1 MRTQIFNFAR
11 TITQTKNCDW
21 LSIWTFPLSLCSHC
35 RRFYLSVFPSLVLAR
50 IPLVRFACFLHCLI
64 DEFCSVTIL
73 QFHNYASKT
82 QCSRVDFAVKVAHT
96 VKTRGSSCYHCYGRV
111 ETWKESFCSEA
122 NDEAPLKQTQFYLLQ
137 LLQYFVNYLFLLLFC
152 ISVYTLER
160 FERGNILTNVNWDN
174 FSFE

>member
-35 RRFYLSVFPSLVLAR
+35 RRFYLSVFPSLVAR
-50 IPLVRFACFLHCLI
+50 IPLVRFACSLHCLI

-96 VKTRGSSCYHCYGRV
+96 VKTRGSSCLSLFRTSWNMEGV
-111 ETWKESFCSEA
+111 
-122 NDEAPLKQTQFYLLQ
+122 
-137 LLQYFVNYLFLLLFC
+137 FLLRSERWSSAKADTILFIAATSIFC
-152 ISVYTLER
+152 ELFVFIV
-160 FERGNILTNVNWDN
+160 ILYQCLHTRAIRAREH
-174 FSFE
+174 SYKCQLR